1 MTSQEYNTFL
11 KRTQYMKPLYIV
23 LGTGCFVFGFCFWRY
38 LLHSVTGMLVMRTFD
53 ITAYTKLS
61 WVLLVYTLIET
72 MLYPH
77 RNAMV
82 PLMLMN
88 FVGLSASFQVSILLD
103 NTSFSRLSNVCN
115 WTMTQFHIINFLS
128 HILPVFIL
136 TGLILQDPVTYVN
149 SLNPVGIHAGWCT
162 ALFHLSWAFFTVG
175 GLDLSILYVPF
186 DKYVWY
192 TMWFVSV
199 VAHVSTG
206 AILYCVIK

>member
-1 MTSQEYNTFL
+1 
-11 KRTQYMKPLYIV
+11 
-23 LGTGCFVFGFCFWRY
+23 
-38 LLHSVTGMLVMRTFD
+38 
-53 ITAYTKLS
+53 
-61 WVLLVYTLIET
+61 
-72 MLYPH
+72 
-77 RNAMV
+77 MV

-103 NTSFSRLSNVCN
+103 NTCFSRLSDVCN

-136 TGLILQDPVTYVN
+136 TGLIVQDPVTYVN